1 MFVIFILSEK
11 KIHFYLQ
18 FSMQSTVSFRISF
31 QWLDRKLND
40 NGQVRGRDRN
50 HLKQIIDLNH
60 LKKSK
65 SQFQFTVKSSLKSI

>member
-1 MFVIFILSEK
+1 MFVIYISSEK
-11 KIHFYLQ
+11 KIHFNLQ

-60 LKKSK
+60 LQKS
-65 SQFQFTVKSSLKSI
+65 